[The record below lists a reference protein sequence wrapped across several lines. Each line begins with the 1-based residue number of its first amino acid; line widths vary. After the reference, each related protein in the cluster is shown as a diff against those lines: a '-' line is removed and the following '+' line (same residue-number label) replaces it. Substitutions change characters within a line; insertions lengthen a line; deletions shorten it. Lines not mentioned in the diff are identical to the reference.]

1 VIFIGCIINIGAVFP
16 QLGINEWIGSVAGPY
31 LIPMVSNIWL
41 YIIIGAIAIYLV
53 RFFLVSMIATFT
65 IFTVI
70 VTPFA
75 VNAGVNPFVTAFVI
89 LASVNVFHMF
99 YQNST
104 YLAGYYAA
112 GDLVSHNKMIKLS
125 GAYMIISLIGL
136 AACVPVWHLT
146 HLLP

>member
-16 QLGINEWIGSVAGPY
+16 HLGIDKWIGSVAGPY

-41 YIIIGAIAIYLV
+41 YIIVGSIAIYLV
-53 RFFLVSMIATFT
+53 RFFIVSMIATFT

-75 VNAGVNPFVTAFVI
+75 VSAGVNPFVTAFVI
-89 LASVNVFHMF
+89 LAAVNVFHMF

-112 GDLVSHNKMIKLS
+112 GDMVAHNKMIRLS
-125 GAYMIISLIGL
+125 VAYMIISIIGL
-136 AACVPVWHLT
+136 LACVPIWQMNGF
-146 HLLP
+146 LP